1 MMLNGVYI
9 KAFCSGVNEMIT
21 IYKEHILAIEREYL
35 KDRSL
40 TVLSLQ
46 QKFGIYF
53 QMFPALLNL
62 MFEVEDQGTS
72 YNPEAIMI
80 AIWEYAVPSDRA
92 AEHRTERAAGKVW
105 AVGMNNECFVVGT
118 VTLGI
123 RCSAAAPV
131 SFKVKVVVVQASIVP
146 STTGTTDKALQ
157 GEVRA
162 NMPAP

>member
-62 MFEVEDQGTS
+62 MFEIEEQSKRGGEILNALYQKCTSGNPIVKNMFSRILFCCHKVFYHQLNAWIVHGQLVDICEEFFIHKIDLGSGSSAQAAQG
-72 YNPEAIMI
+72 
-80 AIWEYAVPSDRA
+80 
-92 AEHRTERAAGKVW
+92 
-105 AVGMNNECFVVGT
+105 
-118 VTLGI
+118 
-123 RCSAAAPV
+123 
-131 SFKVKVVVVQASIVP
+131 VKN
-146 STTGTTDKALQ
+146 LQ
-157 GEVRA
+157 
-162 NMPAP
+162 N